1 MFKKVPIT
9 SRPSSSKFK
18 VNKYDEHLPEEIWEA
33 LYKDS
38 KNVRGRIS
46 FPKTWCSHFAETI
59 HKVDPYCCINSI
71 RHTVP
76 KTTKHLF
83 TLDFFCNIEGCK
95 MKGKAVVFPSYN
107 LHIEFFKTEIVHFKN
122 EKTVTIQGI

>member
-1 MFKKVPIT
+1 M
-9 SRPSSSKFK
+9 
-18 VNKYDEHLPEEIWEA
+18 
-33 LYKDS
+33 YKDS

-46 FPKTWCSHFAETI
+46 FRKTRCSHFAETI
-59 HKVDPYCCINSI
+59 NKVNPYCCINSI

-83 TLDFFCNIEGCK
+83 TLDFFCNIEGCE
-95 MKGKAVVFPSYN
+95 MKAAKAAVFPSYN

-122 EKTVTIQGI
+122 EKTVTSQGI